1 MFDQSFQANESMVS
15 EISKKDANL
24 YLYENFDEDTLWP
37 SKPEDKKINK
47 TIETQTSDLELIS
60 TARKSVLYKVKK
72 FEITIPETKLVKDG
86 MIYSYVSY
94 KLVTRLKDNEE
105 ADLAV
110 YRRYSDF
117 LWLFEEL
124 TAKYNGYIIPLPP
137 PKNVLTTL
145 NQEGSDFSETRRKE
159 LINFIKKITDDE
171 FLKYSEE
178 MNCFLFDDSKFAE
191 MKQQSE
197 VLRHSREQGLVKN
210 LYKFLNYATKK
221 PVAIKEMN
229 ENEKEIY
236 NQEVFINTTLMKMQ
250 EFRECLAK
258 ILVLK
263 RNLTQTKLAI
273 LSGFDSLFFWDVTT
287 GTQSKIKE
295 LAQIE
300 DTKSKEIETSIEASV
315 KEIIRGL
322 ESAKAAID
330 RRKSL
335 LDEYYQGQKD
345 MEEYQL
351 NIKKESIPSSQ
362 ELERLK
368 KEIEILKKKKK
379 DSTVVL
385 LEKLRQFRSVMETEV
400 SDALKSFSNI
410 QSGYYSD
417 LHTLWMVKQPPQ
429 EKR

>member
-1 MFDQSFQANESMVS
+1 
-15 EISKKDANL
+15 
-24 YLYENFDEDTLWP
+24 
-37 SKPEDKKINK
+37 
-47 TIETQTSDLELIS
+47 
-60 TARKSVLYKVKK
+60 
-72 FEITIPETKLVKDG
+72 
-86 MIYSYVSY
+86 
-94 KLVTRLKDNEE
+94 
-105 ADLAV
+105 
-110 YRRYSDF
+110 
-117 LWLFEEL
+117 
-124 TAKYNGYIIPLPP
+124 
-137 PKNVLTTL
+137 
-145 NQEGSDFSETRRKE
+145 
-159 LINFIKKITDDE
+159 
-171 FLKYSEE
+171 LKYSEE

-221 PVAIKEMN
+221 PVATKEMN

>member
-1 MFDQSFQANESMVS
+1 
-15 EISKKDANL
+15 
-24 YLYENFDEDTLWP
+24 
-37 SKPEDKKINK
+37 
-47 TIETQTSDLELIS
+47 
-60 TARKSVLYKVKK
+60 
-72 FEITIPETKLVKDG
+72 
-86 MIYSYVSY
+86 
-94 KLVTRLKDNEE
+94 
-105 ADLAV
+105 
-110 YRRYSDF
+110 
-117 LWLFEEL
+117 
-124 TAKYNGYIIPLPP
+124 
-137 PKNVLTTL
+137 
-145 NQEGSDFSETRRKE
+145 
-159 LINFIKKITDDE
+159 
-171 FLKYSEE
+171 
-178 MNCFLFDDSKFAE
+178 

-221 PVAIKEMN
+221 PVATKEMN

-351 NIKKESIPSSQ
+351 NIKKRINTKLTRVRTVKERNRNIKEKEKGLDGSFIGEIASVQKCNGDRSQ
-362 ELERLK
+362 
-368 KEIEILKKKKK
+368 
-379 DSTVVL
+379 
-385 LEKLRQFRSVMETEV
+385 
-400 SDALKSFSNI
+400 
-410 QSGYYSD
+410 
-417 LHTLWMVKQPPQ
+417 
-429 EKR
+429 